1 MRIVLAVEM
10 FTKLQDF
17 EKPHTRIVLA
27 VEMVTKL
34 QDFEITHKGNGLW
47 KEL

>member
-17 EKPHTRIVLA
+17 E
-27 VEMVTKL
+27 
-34 QDFEITHKGNGLW
+34 ITHKGYGLW
-47 KEL
+47 MWMWSVERTHDEKGHGQRLE